1 MASNEMNSLPSL
13 FDKNDSFPKT
23 NTNSKKSKI
32 FDKANSLISLNK
44 KNIKMINENKLE
56 SINKPKIENKNEKRL
71 NKTYSDFF
79 NRMLPNS
86 KSKNNN
92 IINNFSTMSKTNKII
107 YKKKNKINFSNYYVS
122 SHIFNNKDYIS
133 DFISNNHN
141 NNKETK
147 PLKNMKEADNKIE
160 ELVKNLNVYTSKSKT
175 LNQSNSQSQKI
186 MEILNPKE
194 TEKNNQSE
202 LLPEF
207 NKPKFNLKNKF
218 IKKQSE
224 KYLIKGT
231 KIVSPFC
238 DFARD
243 QYLYKKIFYY
253 QEKKK
258 NLKSDKFLD
267 NKLNIIYAE
276 NEKQYKQNLIKLNEI
291 YKKIGKNK
299 TYKLEPPQ
307 SESKLRAL
315 KKRVEFM
322 KRIVD
327 YTYPNMVLTKIREQ
341 DKITYEKNKNMTNIV
356 TSKIKRRNYNR
367 FNFQISQGLRKSLS
381 VQKYSFDNQ
390 GNKEST

>member
-1 MASNEMNSLPSL
+1 MSSNGINSFPSL
-13 FDKNDSFPKT
+13 FEKSESFPNTK
-23 NTNSKKSKI
+23 TNSKKSKI
-32 FDKANSLISLNK
+32 FEKANSIISLNK

-56 SINKPKIENKNEKRL
+56 SIKIENKNEKRL

-92 IINNFSTMSKTNKII
+92 IINNFSSMSKTNQMI
-107 YKKKNKINFSNYYVS
+107 YKKKNTINYSNYYIS
-122 SHIFNNKDYIS
+122 NHIFNNKDYIS

-141 NNKETK
+141 NNKEVK
-147 PLKNMKEADNKIE
+147 QLINMKETDNKIE

-202 LLPEF
+202 LLPES

-341 DKITYEKNKNMTNIV
+341 DKITYEKNKNMTSIV